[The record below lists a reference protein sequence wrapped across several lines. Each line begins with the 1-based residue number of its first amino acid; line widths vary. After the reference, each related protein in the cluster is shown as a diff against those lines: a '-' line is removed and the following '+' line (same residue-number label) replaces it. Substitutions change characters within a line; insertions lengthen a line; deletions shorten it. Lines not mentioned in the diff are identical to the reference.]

1 MKSMGC
7 LISTN
12 AWCQWLK
19 YVLIVCVGLAS
30 MMLNPQLVSATEDT
44 GKAYLLVVDKLTIYD
59 IDPSRTPQLH
69 KLVSEGGVG
78 LASSRTLR
86 GKNVLDTS
94 LTIGAGNIGRVY
106 GNGILAFNQNEYLE
120 DRGKTAGQL
129 YRNLTGIDPGQT
141 CCLLVNLPEISTAI
155 AQEKVTTLPG
165 AMGEVLKNNG
175 YSVCLLGNGDT
186 GSGQLR
192 AAAVI
197 AMDAQGQIPYGDI
210 GPNTV
215 LNPDDSFLSY
225 ETNYQYLYEQVKQY
239 GPTTDLYVVDL
250 ADLSRLETADKAF
263 DHIAL
268 QEKER
273 RLKMIDAFVGQIAQS
288 IDPTHDLL
296 MVVSPSPN
304 REQTQN
310 KNYFTPVIAWGK
322 GFTTGGMTSAATQRD
337 LVVANTDIAP
347 TILEFFGLT
356 DDTQTMIGRPIQ
368 IDPSIQGALIEAQ
381 QLTTQASTV
390 NRLRVPLI
398 KGYVVFHI
406 IIILLAVVTLFWMA
420 KLAPLIKPAIVALAI
435 VPLVYLF
442 SNLLPWSADWMY
454 IVMVIVLTLLVTL
467 VLMKLTRHNAYQ
479 AFVVTL
485 FLTVI
490 TLNIDLMTGSHLI
503 QNSVLGY
510 DPMAGARYYGI
521 GNEYLGILLGSSIA
535 LAGSFYQ
542 KYPQRGWLLVMA
554 LFFAF
559 QSVLMASPQLGA
571 QSDGMIT
578 APAAFLI
585 TLLMLGEIRIRP
597 QTILWILAGVL
608 VVAGGFT
615 LYDMTRPLELQSHIG
630 RAANQILLGGWS
642 EAGTIITRKAAMN
655 IKLIGSTIWSWVFM
669 VTLLVLA
676 LLVFRPVGAMQQLG
690 QDKPYMVKAC
700 GGIITGALIALIIN
714 DSGIVAASTTSIYLV
729 VPLLILILH
738 YEAQR
743 SGNDL

>member
-1 MKSMGC
+1 MKPIRREMPIPGC
-7 LISTN
+7 S
-12 AWCQWLK
+12 QWFNYL
-19 YVLIVCVGLAS
+19 LIVVVGLAV
-30 MMLNPQLVSATEDT
+30 MMLNPQPACATEDT

-59 IDPSRTPQLH
+59 IDSSITPQLH
-69 KLVSEGGVG
+69 KLINEGGVG

-120 DRGKTAGQL
+120 DRGKTAGHL
-129 YRNLTGIDPGQT
+129 YQNLTGIDPGQT
-141 CCLLVNLPEISTAI
+141 SCLLVNLPEISTSM

-165 AMGEVLKNNG
+165 ALGEVLKSNG
-175 YSVCLLGNGDT
+175 YTVCLLGNGDT
-186 GSGQLR
+186 GTSPLR
-192 AAAVI
+192 SAAVI

-215 LNPDDSFLSY
+215 LNPADSFLSC
-225 ETNYQYLYEQVKQY
+225 ETNYQYLLEQVKY
-239 GPTTDLYVVDL
+239 YEPTTDLLVVDL
-250 ADLSRLETADKAF
+250 ADLGRLETADIAF
-263 DHIAL
+263 EEIAL

-273 RLKMIDAFVGQIAQS
+273 RLRNIDVFASQIAERM
-288 IDPTHDLL
+288 DPARDLL

-304 REQTQN
+304 REQIQN
-310 KNYFTPVIAWGK
+310 KNYFTPIIAWGK

-356 DDTQTMIGRPIQ
+356 DDTKTMIGRPIQ
-368 IDPSIQGALIEAQ
+368 VDPSLPGALIEAQ

-420 KLAPLIKPAIVALAI
+420 KMASLIKPAIVALAI

-442 SNLLPWSADWMY
+442 SNMLPLSADWMY
-454 IVMVIVLTLLVTL
+454 ILLAIMLTLLVTL
-467 VLMKLTRHNAYQ
+467 VLMKLTHNNAYQ
-479 AFVVTL
+479 AFVIILV
-485 FLTVI
+485 LTVI
-490 TLNIDLMTGSHLI
+490 ALNVDLMTGSHLI

-542 KYPQRGWLLVMA
+542 TYPKRGWLLVIA
-554 LFFAF
+554 LFFIF
-559 QSVLMASPQLGA
+559 QSIIMASPQLGA

-597 QTILWILAGVL
+597 QTILWILVGVI

-676 LLVFRPVGAMQQLG
+676 LLVFRPVGALQQLG

-700 GGIITGALIALIIN
+700 GGIITGALVALVIN

-729 VPLLILILH
+729 VPLLILMLH
-738 YEAQR
+738 HETQR
-743 SGNDL
+743 SGTDL

>member
-1 MKSMGC
+1 MG
-7 LISTN
+7 LPP
-12 AWCQWLK
+12 L
-19 YVLIVCVGLAS
+19 
-30 MMLNPQLVSATEDT
+30 
-44 GKAYLLVVDKLTIYD
+44 YLWW
-59 IDPSRTPQLH
+59 
-69 KLVSEGGVG
+69 
-78 LASSRTLR
+78 
-86 GKNVLDTS
+86 
-94 LTIGAGNIGRVY
+94 
-106 GNGILAFNQNEYLE
+106 
-120 DRGKTAGQL
+120 
-129 YRNLTGIDPGQT
+129 
-141 CCLLVNLPEISTAI
+141 
-155 AQEKVTTLPG
+155 
-165 AMGEVLKNNG
+165 
-175 YSVCLLGNGDT
+175 
-186 GSGQLR
+186 SG
-192 AAAVI
+192 
-197 AMDAQGQIPYGDI
+197 
-210 GPNTV
+210 
-215 LNPDDSFLSY
+215 
-225 ETNYQYLYEQVKQY
+225 
-239 GPTTDLYVVDL
+239 
-250 ADLSRLETADKAF
+250 DLSRLETADKAF

-347 TILEFFGLT
+347 TILGFFGLT

-690 QDKPYMVKAC
+690 QDKPYWLKP
-700 GGIITGALIALIIN
+700 
-714 DSGIVAASTTSIYLV
+714 AADY
-729 VPLLILILH
+729 
-738 YEAQR
+738 YWGFDR
-743 SGNDL
+743 SNNK